1 MSLRLHH
8 FCMGP
13 SSCSFVLLL
22 GLGVHKSLLLHYIL
36 CDRSTLVPSIMEE
49 SLCRD
54 CEADTISKKTVK
66 SGCKRVARMNCSG
79 GGGVDEARKGSKGR
93 KHPAYRGVRMRAWGK
108 WVSEIRQPRKKT
120 RIWLGTFPTAEM
132 AARAHDVAALSI
144 KGQSACLNFPELAA
158 ELPRPASAAPEDIQ
172 AAAALAASIMFG
184 DPRPGTC
191 TSAESGLRQTELPV
205 SRSPPPLTPSSD
217 SDDALFDLPDLLL
230 DVGEGFCYSSPWE
243 NCMEFPLEEP
253 LLWEY

>member
-1 MSLRLHH
+1 
-8 FCMGP
+8 
-13 SSCSFVLLL
+13 
-22 GLGVHKSLLLHYIL
+22 
-36 CDRSTLVPSIMEE
+36 
-49 SLCRD
+49 
-54 CEADTISKKTVK
+54 
-66 SGCKRVARMNCSG
+66 
-79 GGGVDEARKGSKGR
+79 
-93 KHPAYRGVRMRAWGK
+93 
-108 WVSEIRQPRKKT
+108 
-120 RIWLGTFPTAEM
+120 M

-172 AAAALAASIMFG
+172 AAAALAASIVFG

-191 TSAESGLRQTELPV
+191 TSAD
-205 SRSPPPLTPSSD
+205 D

-243 NCMEFPLEEP
+243 NCMEFALEEP

>member
-13 SSCSFVLLL
+13 SSCSVILLL
-22 GLGVHKSLLLHYIL
+22 WLGVHKSLHLHYIL

-49 SLCRD
+49 SLYRD
-54 CEADTISKKTVK
+54 CEANTISKNTVK
-66 SGCKRVARMNCSG
+66 SGCKRVARTSCG
-79 GGGVDEARKGSKGR
+79 GDDEARNRSKGR

-144 KGQSACLNFPELAA
+144 KGQSACLNFPELAS

-184 DPRPGTC
+184 DPRPGPC

-205 SRSPPPLTPSSD
+205 SRSLPPLTPSSG

-243 NCMEFPLEEP
+243 NCLEFEREEP
-253 LLWEY
+253 LLWEDE

>member
-1 MSLRLHH
+1 
-8 FCMGP
+8 
-13 SSCSFVLLL
+13 
-22 GLGVHKSLLLHYIL
+22 
-36 CDRSTLVPSIMEE
+36 MEE

-54 CEADTISKKTVK
+54 CEVATISKKTVK
-66 SGCKRVARMNCSG
+66 SGCKRVVRTSCSG
-79 GGGVDEARKGSKGR
+79 GGGGDGGDDEARKRSKGSK
-93 KHPAYRGVRMRAWGK
+93 HPVYRGVRMRAWGK

-172 AAAALAASIMFG
+172 AAAALAASIVFG

-191 TSAESGLRQTELPV
+191 TT
-205 SRSPPPLTPSSD
+205 LTPSSD

-243 NCMEFPLEEP
+243 NCMEFALEEP